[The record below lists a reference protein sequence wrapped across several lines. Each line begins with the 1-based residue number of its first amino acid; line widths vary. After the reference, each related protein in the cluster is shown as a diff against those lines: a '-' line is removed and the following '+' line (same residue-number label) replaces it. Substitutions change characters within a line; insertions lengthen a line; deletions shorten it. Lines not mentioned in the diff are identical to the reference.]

1 MAVCLRRLLPL
12 IRPSPPP
19 AMSPAPTPVISSHPS
34 AAYSWGFR
42 LFGSDDRKLED
53 EGASPAAASPGN
65 AGGGGAEEGG
75 QDEDVKEGGEE
86 EEGVYVNRETGEVG
100 GPRGPEP
107 TRYGDWERGGRCSDF

>member
-1 MAVCLRRLLPL
+1 MAVHLRRLLPL

-19 AMSPAPTPVISSHPS
+19 APTPAISSLPS
-34 AAYSWGFR
+34 AAYSFGFR

-53 EGASPAAASPGN
+53 EGASPAAAAASPGN
-65 AGGGGAEEGG
+65 AGAEEGG
-75 QDEDVKEGGEE
+75 HDEDVKEGGEE
-86 EEGVYVNRETGEVG
+86 EEGGVYVNRETGEVG